1 MSLLEEVLKD
11 EIPRKV
17 LVIVEVGSNQR
28 PLSIDDSTRVIYI
41 VERIR
46 SAVPDASISNECA
59 VKVKVAETIGTADYK
74 LAFLNNKVKLPKL
87 MKDAE
92 FVLLYGLD
100 DKILVLKNKEGTMEF
115 KEQGSIALTL
125 E

>member
-17 LVIVEVGSNQR
+17 LVIVEVSSNTQ

-41 VERIR
+41 VERVR
-46 SAVPDASISNECA
+46 AAVPDAKISNECA
-59 VKVKVAETIGTADYK
+59 VKIKTSESLGTVDYK
-74 LAFLNNKVKLPKL
+74 LAFLNPKIKLPKL
-87 MKDAE
+87 LKDAE
-92 FVLLYGLD
+92 FAFLYSLD
-100 DKILVLKNKEGTMEF
+100 DQVMVLKNKEGTMEF
-115 KEQGSIALTL
+115 KEKGSIALTL